1 MNDKKTTYFV
11 IFQEKMIYFVFMSS
25 YFMIIF
31 IFEPPKKNQKLLP
44 WNPKVPGFAA
54 PWHPGASH
62 GRMQVAGFEGK
73 PQVGPRPC
81 HLAPYAVV
89 KKKTHCY
96 KVGPLLVING
106 VMGPL

>member
-1 MNDKKTTYFV
+1 
-11 IFQEKMIYFVFMSS
+11 MSS

-31 IFEPPKKNQKLLP
+31 IFEPQKKNQKLLP

-81 HLAPYAVV
+81 HLAPFAVV
-89 KKKTHCY
+89 KKKHGYCIY
-96 KVGPLLVING
+96 
-106 VMGPL
+106 